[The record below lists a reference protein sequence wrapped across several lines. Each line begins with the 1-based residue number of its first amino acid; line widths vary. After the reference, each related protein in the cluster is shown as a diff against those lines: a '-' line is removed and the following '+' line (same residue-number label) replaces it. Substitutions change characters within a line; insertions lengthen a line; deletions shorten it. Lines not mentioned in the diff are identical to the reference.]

1 MAIYK
6 EHMGDYCSNQELYF
20 PYETSKDVLHF
31 GNGKCIEVRLSLLEL
46 HFYQKVIMNAATQ
59 LNSHDLTQALLSS
72 SHF

>member
-46 HFYQKVIMNAATQ
+46 HF
-59 LNSHDLTQALLSS
+59 LSES
-72 SHF
+72 YHERRYPA

>member
-1 MAIYK
+1 
-6 EHMGDYCSNQELYF
+6 MGDYCSNQELYF
-20 PYETSKDVLHF
+20 PYEISKDVLHF